1 MTRQRSSTTIH
12 PDSTPP
18 RRHPPSRAGTSL
30 SPLSPQRRALLALGA
45 AGALPL
51 ASVYA
56 QSYPVRPVRLV
67 VPYPPGGPTDV
78 LARIV
83 AVKLSEA
90 LAQPFS
96 IDNKAGA
103 SGMIGAAEV
112 AKAAPDG
119 YTLLGNASIHV
130 INPSLYAKTAFDA
143 ITDFTPVTQLAGV
156 PLILVVNNDLP
167 VRSVRELIAYA
178 RANPGKLNFASSGNA
193 AAQHLAGESFKLAS
207 GIAMQH
213 VPYKGSA
220 PALTDLIGGQVQLMF
235 DSMPS
240 AMPHVKAGKLR
251 PLAVTSLTR
260 STAMPDLPTIAEAGL
275 SGFDISTWYGLWAP
289 KNTPREIV
297 ERLAAE
303 TAKILKLPEVRERYA
318 ALGAEPVGSTPG
330 EFAAY
335 CRSELAKWA
344 RVVKESGAKAD

>member
-1 MTRQRSSTTIH
+1 MNHTRRT
-12 PDSTPP
+12 
-18 RRHPPSRAGTSL
+18 
-30 SPLSPQRRALLALGA
+30 LLA
-45 AGALPL
+45 AGL
-51 ASVYA
+51 ASTLPISAAYA
-56 QSYPVRPVRLV
+56 QTYPGRPVRMI

-90 LAQPFS
+90 LGQPFS

-103 SGMIGAAEV
+103 SGMIGSAEV

-130 INPSLYAKTAFDA
+130 INPSLYPKATFDA
-143 ITDFTPVTQLAGV
+143 IADFTPVTQLASV

-167 VRSVRELIAYA
+167 VKNVRELIAYA
-178 RANPGKLNFASSGNA
+178 KANPGKLNFASSGNA
-193 AAQHLAGESFKLAS
+193 AAPHLAGESFKIAAS
-207 GIAMQH
+207 VQMQH

-251 PLAVTSLTR
+251 PLAVTTAKR
-260 STAMPDLPTIAEAGL
+260 SAAVPDLPTVAEAGVP
-275 SGFDISTWYGLWAP
+275 GYDISTWYGLWAP
-289 KNTPREIV
+289 KGTPREIT
-297 ERLAAE
+297 ERLASE
-303 TAKILKLPEVRERYA
+303 TAKILKLPDVRERYA
-318 ALGAEPVGSTPG
+318 ALGAEPVGSTPD

-335 CRSELAKWA
+335 CRSELTKWA
-344 RVVKESGAKAD
+344 KIVKESGAKAD

>member
-1 MTRQRSSTTIH
+1 MNPAQPNKTRRT
-12 PDSTPP
+12 
-18 RRHPPSRAGTSL
+18 
-30 SPLSPQRRALLALGA
+30 LLA
-45 AGALPL
+45 AGL
-51 ASVYA
+51 ASTLPIRAAYA
-56 QSYPVRPVRLV
+56 QTYPGRPVRMI

-90 LAQPFS
+90 LGQPFA

-103 SGMIGAAEV
+103 SGMIGSAEV

-130 INPSLYAKTAFDA
+130 INPSLYPKAAFDA
-143 ITDFTPVTQLAGV
+143 IADFTPVTQLAGV

-167 VRSVRELIAYA
+167 VKNVRDLIAYA
-178 RANPGKLNFASSGNA
+178 KANPVKLNFASSGNA
-193 AAQHLAGESFKLAS
+193 AAPHLAGESFK
-207 GIAMQH
+207 IAAGVQMQH

-251 PLAVTSLTR
+251 PLAVTTAKR
-260 STAMPDLPTIAEAGL
+260 SAAVPDLPTVAEAGVP
-275 SGFDISTWYGLWAP
+275 GYDISTWYGLWAP
-289 KNTPREIV
+289 KGTPREIA
-297 ERLAAE
+297 ERIATE
-303 TAKILKLPEVRERYA
+303 TAKILKLPDVRERYA
-318 ALGAEPVGSTPG
+318 ALGAEPVGSTPD

-335 CRSELAKWA
+335 CRSELTKWA
-344 RVVKESGAKAD
+344 KIVKESGAKAD